1 MHLGGS
7 GAQDIGASGAGGAG
21 GNFSPAALPPPDVIK
36 AELDR
41 YVIGQDET
49 KRVLSVAMYNHYK
62 RLRIMREPAAGTT
75 GTAHAEGAATRGAA
89 DDLAVISREEDEAVA
104 MDKSNIML
112 LGPTGSGKTL
122 LARTLAK
129 LVDVPFAIADATCL
143 TQAGYVG
150 EDVESILAKLY
161 QNSGMNVEST
171 QVGII
176 YIDEIDKLAR
186 KADAITMTRDVSGEG
201 VQQALLKMLE
211 GSVVNVPERG
221 GRKSPRA
228 EHVAI
233 DTTNILFICGGAF
246 TGLTRLISEQKKETR
261 IGFDANVREKD
272 EQVKGV
278 DDGDIGVTPLAVGD
292 LVKYGF
298 LPEFVGRFPV
308 LAKLRQLTEAD
319 LVHVMTVPRNALIKQ
334 YSALFAADGVELSF
348 TNGAV
353 SSIAARAKSSNTG
366 ARVLRS
372 IVEEVL
378 LDAMYEL
385 PSWSAR
391 GVRQVVVTQQT
402 VEDGKLPELVP
413 PPGELVEDKEEDDL
427 LHSSA

>member
-1 MHLGGS
+1 
-7 GAQDIGASGAGGAG
+7 
-21 GNFSPAALPPPDVIK
+21 
-36 AELDR
+36 
-41 YVIGQDET
+41 
-49 KRVLSVAMYNHYK
+49 
-62 RLRIMREPAAGTT
+62 
-75 GTAHAEGAATRGAA
+75 
-89 DDLAVISREEDEAVA
+89 
-104 MDKSNIML
+104 
-112 LGPTGSGKTL
+112 
-122 LARTLAK
+122 
-129 LVDVPFAIADATCL
+129 
-143 TQAGYVG
+143 
-150 EDVESILAKLY
+150 
-161 QNSGMNVEST
+161 
-171 QVGII
+171 
-176 YIDEIDKLAR
+176 
-186 KADAITMTRDVSGEG
+186 MTRDVSGEG

-221 GRKSPRA
+221 GRQSPRA

-261 IGFDANVREKD
+261 IGFDAKVREKD

-308 LAKLRQLTEAD
+308 LAKLKQLSEAD

-366 ARVLRS
+366 ARGLRS

-413 PPGELVEDKEEDDL
+413 PPSELVEDKEEDDL